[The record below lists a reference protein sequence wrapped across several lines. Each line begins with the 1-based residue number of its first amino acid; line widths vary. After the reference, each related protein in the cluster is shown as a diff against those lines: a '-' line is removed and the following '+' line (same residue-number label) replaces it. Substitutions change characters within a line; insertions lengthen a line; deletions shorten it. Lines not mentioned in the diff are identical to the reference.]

1 MCTANCSSTGYVRIP
16 ETALPNLHLEHVTS
30 AIDMSIALPEQ
41 FDAAPDAMISGY
53 TEWVGNWTGAGV
65 TVGWDW
71 GFVNA
76 QVVLLNVAEIR
87 SNIQLLDPN
96 GVPQSSGICRTFL
109 AKHLESLPWRDGA
122 IRALIQR
129 NSPGPRL

>member
-1 MCTANCSSTGYVRIP
+1 MCTANSSYSGYVRIP
-16 ETALPNLHLEHVTS
+16 EAALPNLQLEHMTS
-30 AIDMSIALPEQ
+30 AIDVSIALPEQ
-41 FDAAPDAMISGY
+41 FDDAADSMISGY

-65 TVGWDW
+65 TIGWDW
-71 GFVNA
+71 GFFNA

-96 GVPQSSGICRTFL
+96 GMPQSSGICRTFL
-109 AKHLESLPWRDGA
+109 ASYLERLPWRDGA

-129 NSPGPRL
+129 NSPGPR